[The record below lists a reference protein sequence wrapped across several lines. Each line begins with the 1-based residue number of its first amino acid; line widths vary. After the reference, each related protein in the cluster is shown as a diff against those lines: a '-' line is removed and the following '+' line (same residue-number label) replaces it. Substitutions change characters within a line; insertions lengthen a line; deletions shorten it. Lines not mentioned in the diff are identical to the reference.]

1 MTDDRNIEIVRTDP
15 RTPEIAAMIHY
26 LDNYMAE
33 LYPAESN
40 HLVDLD
46 ALAQPDVH
54 FFGVRVGDEYHGCGA
69 IMICDSGY
77 AEVKRVFV
85 SPKARGLGLGR
96 QIVRALEMAT
106 RNEGIN
112 TLRLETG
119 IFQPEA
125 LKLFEGAGFRR
136 CSAFGAYPV
145 GDAYSVYMEKVL

>member
-1 MTDDRNIEIVRTDP
+1 MSGDREIETVRTDP

-26 LDNYMAE
+26 LDSYMAE

-54 FFGVRVGDEYHGCGA
+54 FFGVRVGAEYLGCGA
-69 IMICDSGY
+69 VMFCDSDY

-96 QIVRALEMAT
+96 QIVTALEAAT

-119 IFQPEA
+119 ISQPEA

-136 CSAFGAYPV
+136 CSAFGTYPV
-145 GDAYSVYMEKVL
+145 GDPYSVYMEKLL